1 MTGRINFLIDINDQV
16 ILFNETI
23 VNIMNNFIPNE
34 TMIFDDRDSPWLN
47 KNMKNMINYKNAI
60 YNNLTRYNDSHLQL
74 QLFSRPT

>member
-34 TMIFDDRDSPWLN
+34 TMILDDRESPWLN

-60 YNNLTRYNDSHLQL
+60 YNNLIRYNDSHLQL